1 VKEPMYK
8 FIDIHDIEAN
18 EKQPRTHFEKEKI
31 QELSV
36 SIQQN
41 GLLQPIVVR
50 PYNGKYQIVV
60 GERRFR
66 ACKLAGL
73 EEVPCMVQ
81 EYNEDQT
88 ATAALVENIQRENL
102 SPIEEALAYQQLLD
116 TQDITQEQLAEKLSL
131 SARYISQLER
141 GIAFGSATTI
151 TNICKALNITSDF
164 LFYDLIKSNSPI
176 MNDLIDENFLED
188 YLKLDNYNKVIVNS
202 ITKELVKLQKE
213 NFEINKQYKKA

>member
-1 VKEPMYK
+1 MRTSNNIPVIEHE
-8 FIDIHDIEAN
+8 DIINIFTEN
-18 EKQPRTHFEKEKI
+18 LRTKRKEK
-31 QELSV
+31 
-36 SIQQN
+36 
-41 GLLQPIVVR
+41 
-50 PYNGKYQIVV
+50 KY
-60 GERRFR
+60 
-66 ACKLAGL
+66 
-73 EEVPCMVQ
+73 
-81 EYNEDQT
+81 
-88 ATAALVENIQRENL
+88 
-102 SPIEEALAYQQLLD
+102 
-116 TQDITQEQLAEKLSL
+116 TQEQLAEKLSL

-188 YLKLDNYNKVIVNS
+188 YLKLNNYNKVIVNS